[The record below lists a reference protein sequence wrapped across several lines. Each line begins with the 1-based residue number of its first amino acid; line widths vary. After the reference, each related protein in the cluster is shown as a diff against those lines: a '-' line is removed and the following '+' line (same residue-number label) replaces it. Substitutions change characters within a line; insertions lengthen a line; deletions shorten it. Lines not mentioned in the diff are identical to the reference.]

1 MSYLPADPT
10 PKLTVPV
17 YRACDFRVVIGANEG
32 DGLGLADD
40 LVLDDT
46 YQVSADSSTT
56 SLTLSCAPDGA
67 RSVALSS
74 ETGHP
79 GATIHIDC
87 ALSLMAPGAA
97 VTEALVLVEV
107 DAASNI
113 SEIYLLPLSP
123 LLPGAA
129 YRLVGLD
136 TIAARAKFA
145 QISCAAFARGTQITL
160 GGGQQ
165 CPVED
170 LKVGDPVLTRNDGVQ
185 RIRWIGRST
194 QRAAGEF
201 APVRIAAG
209 ALNNAGDL
217 LVSPDHRL
225 FIYQR
230 RDRLCAG
237 RSELTV
243 RARHLVNGRDITVQ
257 PGGFIDYFQIIF
269 DRHQIIFAE
278 GIAAESMRVDART
291 ASLLPDEVARDLSGQ
306 PSDGRGTGRFDMDV
320 PEDLLQRADAADLL
334 RRASA
339 G

>member
-1 MSYLPADPT
+1 MSFLPADPT

-32 DGLGLADD
+32 DGLGIADD

-46 YQVSADSSTT
+46 YRVAPQSSPD

-67 RSVALSS
+67 HAVALSS
-74 ETGHP
+74 EAGQP
-79 GATIHIDC
+79 GASVHIDC
-87 ALSLMAPGAA
+87 VLSLMAPGAP

-107 DAASNI
+107 DAASHVA
-113 SEIYLLPLSP
+113 EIYLLPLSP

-129 YRLVGLD
+129 YQLVGLD
-136 TIAARAKFA
+136 TAAAWAKFA

-160 GGGQQ
+160 GSGRQ

-170 LKVGDPVLTRNDGVQ
+170 LKIGDPVLTRNDGVQ
-185 RIRWIGRST
+185 QIRWIGRST
-194 QRAAGEF
+194 HRATGEF

-217 LVSPDHRL
+217 LVSQDHRL

-230 RDRLCAG
+230 RDRLGAG

-243 RARHLVNGRDITVQ
+243 RARHLVNGRDIMLR

-291 ASLLPDEVARDLSGQ
+291 ASLLPEEIARDLTGR
-306 PSDGRGTGRFDMDV
+306 PSDGRGTGRFDIDV